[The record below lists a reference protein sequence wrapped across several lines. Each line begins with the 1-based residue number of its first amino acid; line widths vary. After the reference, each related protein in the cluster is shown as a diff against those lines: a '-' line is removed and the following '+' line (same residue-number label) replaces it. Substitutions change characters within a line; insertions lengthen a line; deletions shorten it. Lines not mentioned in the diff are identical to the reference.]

1 MTRIFYWIFYV
12 KDGSHVRLW
21 HPSCVYIT
29 AHETVHCSTKDVY
42 TSEIT
47 FLALRPWYGLDSW
60 YILLINYHKNCVHC
74 TKIPAWTIRLYVL
87 FPVFNGANIN
97 TNINI
102 LLTYIHNIPTIFL
115 SISFC
120 LFVSEEMGWGGGVKI
135 HFAILHKQ
143 KNILIINI
151 VEYGLA

>member
-1 MTRIFYWIFYV
+1 MIISIIHIIVSYDQNISLICLCEWWIPWQA
-12 KDGSHVRLW
+12 W

-120 LFVSEEMGWGGGVKI
+120 LFVSEEMGWGG
-135 HFAILHKQ
+135 
-143 KNILIINI
+143 
-151 VEYGLA
+151 E